1 MWVAELKIIVSKS
14 VRSCMSQNF
23 FLKTGSGRHS
33 SVVTYS
39 EFDSRDHKNII
50 KVWEKYLRSHDIGL
64 EI

>member
-1 MWVAELKIIVSKS
+1 
-14 VRSCMSQNF
+14 MSQKNF
-23 FLKTGSGRHS
+23 LETGSGSHS

-50 KVWEKYLRSHDIGL
+50 KVWEKYLRSRDIGL